1 MRTIVDLPEEHVA
14 ALDKIGDMDNVS
26 RAELVRQAVDLYL
39 SEHKKKKRGEIIGP
53 DIFGTVKPGDPEFWD
68 GLSGLEWERKMRAE
82 WDHREEMYGNWG
94 MHDNAS
100 QDFDHMPKD
109 KK

>member
-1 MRTIVDLPEEHVA
+1 MRTIVDLPEEQVR
-14 ALDKIGDMDNVS
+14 ALDKIGQDENVS
-26 RAELVRQAVDLYL
+26 RAELVRQAVGLYL
-39 SEHKKKKRGEIIGP
+39 LDNKRKKTGEVIGP
-53 DIFGTVKPGDPEFWD
+53 DIFGTVEPGDPEFWD

-94 MHDNAS
+94 MHENDAPGF
-100 QDFDHMPKD
+100 QHKPKD